1 MAASDSRP
9 VPRKN
14 VAFRL
19 LLVLKDE
26 AGDLVTD
33 WSGASAAATI
43 SKDGGNFASTSNA
56 PTEIQ
61 SSGTGYLDLTSTEM
75 NADGVVVLV
84 TATGAKDLVI
94 AMYPEELG
102 DYRVEKTG
110 IVLDATALEAI
121 DVADGINA
129 REALN
134 LILAAL
140 AGEVSGAGTNT
151 ITIKDAGDDLTT
163 RIVAAVDG
171 QGNRTAV
178 TLTLP
183 S

>member
-19 LLVLKDE
+19 LLALKDE
-26 AGDLVTD
+26 AGDLVTG

-75 NADGVVVLV
+75 DADGVVVLV

-94 AMYPEELG
+94 ALYPEELG

>member
-1 MAASDSRP
+1 
-9 VPRKN
+9 
-14 VAFRL
+14 
-19 LLVLKDE
+19 
-26 AGDLVTD
+26 
-33 WSGASAAATI
+33 
-43 SKDGGNFASTSNA
+43 
-56 PTEIQ
+56 
-61 SSGTGYLDLTSTEM
+61 
-75 NADGVVVLV
+75 
-84 TATGAKDLVI
+84 
-94 AMYPEELG
+94 
-102 DYRVEKTG
+102 
-110 IVLDATALEAI
+110 
-121 DVADGINA
+121 VADGINA

>member
-14 VAFRL
+14 AAFRL
-19 LLVLKDE
+19 LLALRDE
-26 AGDLVTD
+26 AGDLVSD
-33 WSGASAAATI
+33 WSGASAEAVI
-43 SKDGGNFASTSNA
+43 SLDGGDFASTTDP

-75 NADGVVVLV
+75 DADSVLV
-84 TATGAKDLVI
+84 KVMASGAKDLVI
-94 AMYPEELG
+94 ALYPEELG

-121 DVADGINA
+121 VVADGINA

-151 ITIKDAGDDLTT
+151 ITIKDAGDDAAT

-171 QGNRTAV
+171 QGNRTSV